1 MIGRLGDPAM
11 LILAEGHPMVML
23 TLAPLGVLC
32 AYIARPEAEDVVS
45 GESGNTVRTRVVLA
59 VACAA
64 MVPGFTI
71 WALLMGTVVLIV
83 MAGDKRG
90 PVDLAS
96 PTWNLIGVVLALIA
110 IVGGL
115 AEQIATGFEKF
126 AELAAWMGP
135 PALALVAAL
144 CTALS
149 DGTAMAVFADGTLD
163 RAVSL
168 RTTDLRFALAAG
180 ISVGGLGPLIA
191 AGSVRSGLRIWLLQV
206 LLTVIWLG
214 VWACL

>member
-1 MIGRLGDPAM
+1 
-11 LILAEGHPMVML
+11 
-23 TLAPLGVLC
+23 
-32 AYIARPEAEDVVS
+32 
-45 GESGNTVRTRVVLA
+45 
-59 VACAA
+59 
-64 MVPGFTI
+64 
-71 WALLMGTVVLIV
+71 
-83 MAGDKRG
+83 
-90 PVDLAS
+90 
-96 PTWNLIGVVLALIA
+96 
-110 IVGGL
+110 
-115 AEQIATGFEKF
+115 
-126 AELAAWMGP
+126 MGP

-163 RAVSL
+163 RAASL

-214 VWACL
+214 VWACLSIVRFLYCVHVFYWALPHHPHSRPAEWWRLTTNLEVRRVQKS